1 MSAMKK
7 LSSWMRAMTHR
18 KRLDGEMQSELE
30 FHIESYAADLM
41 RGGLSRDE
49 ARRRARIEL
58 GSVAARKE
66 ECRESLGLRL
76 WDDLLADISYGL
88 RMLRKSPGFTSIAVV
103 SLALGIGANTIIFTL
118 AKEVL
123 LDTLAVPH
131 PEQLRLFAVEV
142 GKNSPIH
149 SMWGDFDRGPNG
161 GTLTTSFSYPVYQ
174 ILRRQNHSLED
185 LFAFKYLGGYN
196 RFTATIDGHAQAV
209 EGELVSG
216 NYYQQLGVETAL
228 GRPIQA
234 SDDAVPGSGAV
245 AVISDGLWSRAFG
258 RSPSVIGKR
267 IDLNRTPFTIIG
279 VNPPGFTGAASVQ
292 ASPDIFVP
300 LSMQPVVLPKG
311 KESLLGDKE
320 LWWVQVMGRAKP
332 GVFDAAAL
340 AALSVTLDQAVRAT
354 LTVTKDSGFLR
365 LTLPSGSRGMN
376 HSAREFGKQIYVL
389 LALVGLVLLLAC
401 ANIANLLLARSAARL
416 REVSVRMA
424 LGAGRNRILR
434 QVFTESLLLSGLGGG
449 AGFLL
454 GYLARNLIPKLM
466 SNSWGPQ
473 QLYSRFDWK
482 IFAFTLGISIFTG
495 LLFGLAPALH
505 STRTNVNTGL
515 KDSATTTTKRRKG
528 LAGKAIVVFQISLS
542 MLLVVGAGLFVRTLF
557 NLNKVDIGFRPEHVL
572 LFHVQPPH
580 TRYPS
585 PKDIALEHQIEEKL
599 AAVPGVD
606 SVTLSA
612 EPLLSHD
619 MSNDDFKPDG
629 QPAEVNKSNQV
640 ADANFVGESFFQT
653 MGIPIIA
660 GRGFSEHDTETSPK
674 VAVINSALAKKYF
687 PKGDAIGKTF
697 NKDHIQIVGIAA
709 DAKYDDLR
717 NDDPPTYYVP
727 YRQAP
732 ADEIYGGPTYEIRLK
747 TTAESTLPAIRDAVA
762 SVDKDLP
769 LVDVRMQTEQIADLL
784 SPERL
789 FALLTAAFGILALIL
804 ACIGIYGIMAYTVA
818 RRTGEIGI
826 RIALGAQTDQ
836 VLRMV
841 LGEASWLAV
850 FGIAIGLGSALWLT
864 RFLATLLYGLK
875 PSDPFTLIGAAL
887 LLLGTAVAA
896 GWAPAWRASQVQP
909 MEALRHE

>member
-1 MSAMKK
+1 MKS
-7 LSSWMRAMTHR
+7 LSRLRSWFKAMTHR
-18 KRLDGEMQSELE
+18 SCLDCEMQAELE

-41 RGGLSRDE
+41 RGGLSREE
-49 ARRRARIEL
+49 AQRRARLEL
-58 GSVAARKE
+58 GSVEARKE
-66 ECRESLGLRL
+66 QCRESLGLRL
-76 WDDLLADISYGL
+76 WDDLLADLRYGL
-88 RMLRKSPGFTSIAVV
+88 RMLRKAPGFTGIAVV

-118 AKEVL
+118 AKEAL

-142 GKNSPIH
+142 GKNSPIQ

-161 GTLTTSFSYPVYQ
+161 GTLTTSFSYPVYR
-174 ILRRQNHSLED
+174 ILRQQNQSLED

-196 RFTATIDGHAQAV
+196 RLTATIDGHAQV
-209 EGELVSG
+209 VDGELVSG
-216 NYYQQLGVETAL
+216 NYYQELGVETAL

-234 SDDAVPGSGAV
+234 SDDAMPGSGAV

-267 IDLNRTPFTIIG
+267 IDLNRTPVTIIG

-300 LSMQPVVLPKG
+300 LSLQPVVLPKG

-332 GVFDAAAL
+332 GVSDAAAQ
-340 AALSVTLDQAVRAT
+340 AALSVSLDQAVRAT
-354 LTVTKDSGFLR
+354 LTVAKDAGMLR

-401 ANIANLLLARSAARL
+401 ANIANLLLARSAARQ

-424 LGAGRNRILR
+424 LGAGRGRILR

-454 GYLARNLIPKLM
+454 GYLGRNLIPRLM

-495 LLFGLAPALH
+495 LLFGLAPALQ

-557 NLNKVDIGFRPEHVL
+557 NLNKVDVGFRPEHIL

-585 PKDIALEHQIEEKL
+585 PKDIALEHQIEERL

-629 QPAEVNKSNQV
+629 QPPNADKSNQV
-640 ADANFVGESFFQT
+640 ADANFVGESFFAT
-653 MGIPIIA
+653 MGIPLVA
-660 GRGFSEHDTETSPK
+660 GRGFNEHDTETSPK
-674 VAVINSALAKKYF
+674 VAVVNQALAKKYF
-687 PKGDAIGKTF
+687 PKSDPIGKTF
-697 NKDHIQIVGIAA
+697 NKEHIQIVGIAA

-717 NDDPPTYYVP
+717 NDDPPTYYAP

-732 ADEIYGGPTYEIRLK
+732 EGEMDGGPTYEIRLK
-747 TTAESTLPAIRDAVA
+747 TTPESALPAIRDAVA
-762 SVDKDLP
+762 SIDKDLP
-769 LVDVRMQTEQIADLL
+769 LIDVRMQTEQIADIL

-789 FALLTAAFGILALIL
+789 FALLAGAFGVLALIL
-804 ACIGIYGIMAYTVA
+804 ACIGIYGVMAYTVA
-818 RRTGEIGI
+818 RRTNEIGI
-826 RIALGAQTDQ
+826 RIALGAQTGQ

-850 FGIAIGLGSALWLT
+850 FGISIGLGCALWLT
-864 RFLATLLYGLK
+864 RFLSSLLYGLK
-875 PSDPFTLIGAAL
+875 PSDPVTLIFAAL
-887 LLLGTAVAA
+887 LLLAAALAA
-896 GWAPAWRASQVQP
+896 GWTPAWRASRVQP
-909 MEALRHE
+909 MEAVRHE